1 MPRLFAAL
9 ATALLAAGV
18 HCSPAAAAP
27 QASPNP
33 KIPEDARAAIDH
45 AKGLSKAFRAISKI
59 AAPSVVSIETRA
71 AVRAQNMPGMP
82 GMFSPRM
89 MQGPLQ
95 QVRGEGTGF
104 IVSDEGHIATN
115 NHVVRGAS
123 QVVVHLHDGREAT
136 ATLVGTD
143 AETDIAVLK
152 IELPNLEPISF
163 GDSDAAE
170 VGDWVVAVGS
180 PIGLKDSVTA
190 GIISAKGREVGL
202 SPLESYLQ
210 TDATINPGNSG
221 GPLVDLDGR
230 VIGVN
235 TAIESRSGGS
245 DGIGFAIP
253 SNLAKSVVES
263 IIAGSS
269 PTRGF
274 LGVQLQPLDPNLAES
289 FAFEGEGVLVNTVVP
304 DGPADRAGVQPG
316 DIIVKV
322 NGAKTP
328 SVHSVQ
334 RAVRLCKPGAE
345 CPVEIFRD
353 GATRQ
358 VNARLDNSATQMASA
373 AGAPAPTL
381 RATPRAARPADTAA
395 LGLEVKSIDA
405 AYAKEHGLRDTSG
418 ALVASVAPTSPAARA
433 GLRPGDIVRQ
443 VGGEAVVD
451 AEGFAKQLAAAAGNG
466 RSVRMLVERDGAAK
480 FVLLRGT

>member
-27 QASPNP
+27 QNAPNP

-45 AKGLSKAFRAISKI
+45 AKSLSKAFRAISKI

-89 MQGPLQ
+89 MPGPMQ

-104 IVSDEGHIATN
+104 IISDEGHIATN

-123 QVVVHLHDGREAT
+123 QVVVHLHDGREAA

-152 IELPNLEPISF
+152 IDLPNLEAISF

-170 VGDWVVAVGS
+170 VGDWVVAFGS
-180 PIGLKDSVTA
+180 PFGLKDSVTA

-221 GPLVDLDGR
+221 GPLVDLEGR
-230 VIGVN
+230 VIGMN

-334 RAVRLCKPGAE
+334 RAVRLCKPGAD

-358 VNARLDNSATQMASA
+358 VNARLDDSTRQVASA
-373 AGAPAPTL
+373 AAPAPTL
-381 RATPRAARPADTAA
+381 RAAPRVARPADTAA

-405 AYAKEHGLRDTSG
+405 AYAKERGLRDTSG
-418 ALVASVAPTSPAARA
+418 ALVASVAPASPAARA

-451 AEGFAKQLAAAAGNG
+451 AEGFTKQLASAAGNG